1 MRGSIG
7 LDIIY
12 FFTVNAEI
20 DVLRQGSDQLIE
32 DFYYPAL
39 QAALEQGSYKN
50 ISTVQDVKN
59 EVKMRAMFG
68 LFGAVLVLP
77 IISLNKKD
85 SAENSVEAMRD
96 ENKAEKIADICCSS
110 ERFRQRA

>member
-1 MRGSIG
+1 MRRRIG

-39 QAALEQGSYKN
+39 QAALEQGSYKFKM
-50 ISTVQDVKN
+50 SKMKLKREPCLDFSVQSWSY
-59 EVKMRAMFG
+59 
-68 LFGAVLVLP
+68 L
-77 IISLNKKD
+77 
-85 SAENSVEAMRD
+85 
-96 ENKAEKIADICCSS
+96 
-110 ERFRQRA
+110 